1 MFKKINDELNYLTKS
16 DLHNVLVLEQMTK
29 RIKELEENLRLVY
42 KYLGVQKEVVN
53 DVFLVK
59 KSKK

>member
-1 MFKKINDELNYLTKS
+1 MFKKINDELNYLAKA
-16 DLHNVLVLEQMTK
+16 DLHNVWVLEQMTK